1 MENKVDSSVNDF
13 FQHLEFQYPFRKYQG
28 MVLGIFDEIRL
39 KQNKFHIVAPPGSGK
54 TILGVEFI
62 KQINKPAVIFSPT
75 TTIQEQWKE
84 KFLMFT
90 NPADSHLIDKYVS
103 SDAKSLKSVNTLTYQ
118 VLSTP
123 TENKEFL
130 RELAQKYWIED
141 LVKNSN
147 LEESQANERIATLK
161 QNNPKD
167 FAKEIF
173 KYQQKAKEELLTNP
187 EFNVRDLLHTNA
199 KKLIDSFVKNDT
211 KVIVLDE
218 CHHLLD
224 YWAIIIKELIRSL
237 NNPFVVGLTATPP
250 LSAGEGELENYLFLV
265 GDIDFEVPTPAVV
278 KEGNLAPY
286 QDLAYLVTPTTKE
299 TEFLKNQKEI
309 FFDLVKKV
317 SETQSFKI
325 YFFNKV
331 IGRQNQKGVKIP
343 WNEFL
348 NDNLDLAIAAVKYF
362 ISVNTPIPR
371 DISIIAEMRN
381 PMSIDDWLILLEDYC
396 LNCLKMSKETRD
408 ALLLKET
415 KAGLKTLGVVLSETG
430 FRQYIS
436 ATERVLSLSN
446 SKNMAVVEILKN
458 EFGNLGEKLRA
469 TVITDFEKSSAL
481 SLKSLQG
488 ILDPEA
494 GGAVRVL
501 RHLVNDKVT
510 NKLDPIML
518 TGSAILIDADWADKF
533 ISEGQKWLKDR
544 KLNAALSIK
553 PTDDM
558 KISEIYGEGNDWEPK
573 NYVRFTTSIFEKGVT
588 KCIIGTRGLLG
599 EGWDSITLNTLID
612 LTSAGTF
619 TTVNQI
625 RGRSIRL
632 DPDDKYKV
640 ANNWDVVCIVP
651 GIPKGEN
658 DFVRLVRKHS
668 QFYGLAGNKL
678 IVKGIQH
685 VDKSLANAYFAKGI
699 AKLEFFVVNKRAL
712 DKAKNRY
719 KAYDDWEVGKPY
731 SNFVIHA
738 TEIKKEDMKFKTAFT
753 FKKSLRRLLYIIAAN
768 VTGHFFFLSQFL
780 RPRNIQELWIL
791 YIIAGLIA
799 GGISAKYIYVY
810 FRKAFIDLPAD
821 SYLMDFAKAILE
833 ALKKVEIVS
842 AQISFDNLR
851 VVVMQDGTCQ
861 VYLDYAKEE
870 DIKEFSECFRD
881 IMSPITDQRYLVSRN
896 EASLDGNFFSPVWYM
911 IRGLTQVFRRE
922 SEFYHPVPNIFSQNK
937 RLAVVFSKAWRKYVG
952 GGKLIYTRS
961 NKGRNILLKNRVENR
976 LQIGLTHL
984 EGWC

>member
-1 MENKVDSSVNDF
+1 MVNNDNLNINYF
-13 FQHLEFQYPFRKYQG
+13 FQNLEFQYPFRKYQS
-28 MVLGIFDEIRL
+28 MVLGIFNEIRL

-54 TILGVEFI
+54 TILGVEI
-62 KQINKPAVIFSPT
+62 IRQINKPAVIFSPT

-84 KFLMFT
+84 KFSMFT
-90 NPADSHLIDKYVS
+90 KAENVHLVDELVS
-103 SDAKSLKSVNTLTYQ
+103 SDAKNLKIVNTLTYQ
-118 VLSTP
+118 VLSTLS
-123 TENKEFL
+123 ENREFL
-130 RELAQKYWIED
+130 RELAQKYWIEN

-147 LEESQANERIATLK
+147 LDETLAKERIATLE
-161 QNNPKD
+161 QNNPENYS
-167 FAKEIF
+167 KEIS
-173 KYQQKAKEELLTNP
+173 KYQVKAKEELLQNHN
-187 EFNVRDLLHTNA
+187 FNVRDLLHTNA
-199 KKLIDSFVKNDT
+199 KKLIDSFVKTDT
-211 KVIVLDE
+211 KVIILDE

-286 QDLAYLVTPTTKE
+286 QDLAYLVVPTAKE

-309 FFDLVKKV
+309 FFNLVKTI
-317 SETQSFKI
+317 SENQSFKTH
-325 YFFNKV
+325 FFNKI
-331 IGRQNQKGVKIP
+331 IGRQNQKSAKIP

-348 NDNLDLAIAAVKYF
+348 NDNLDLAIAAIKYF
-362 ISVNTPIPR
+362 ISVNAPIPR
-371 DISIIAEMRN
+371 DISIIPEMIN

-396 LNCLKMSKETRD
+396 LNCLKLSKESGD
-408 ALLLKET
+408 GLLLKET
-415 KAGLKTLGVVLSETG
+415 KAALKTLGVVFSETG

-436 ATERVLSLSN
+436 ATERVLSLSD
-446 SKNMAVVEILKN
+446 SKNIAVVDILKS
-458 EFGNLGEKLRA
+458 EFENLGEKLRA

-494 GGAVRVL
+494 GGAVKVL
-501 RHLVNDKVT
+501 RHLVEDKVT
-510 NKLDPIML
+510 NQLDAIML
-518 TGSAILIDADWADKF
+518 TGTSILIDADLANQF
-533 ISEGQKWLKDR
+533 VNEGQKWLKDR
-544 KLNAALSIK
+544 KLNAVLFIK
-553 PTDDM
+553 PTDDV
-558 KISEIYGEGNDWEPK
+558 KISEICGEGTDWEPR
-573 NYVRFTTSIFEKGVT
+573 NYVRFTTCLFEKGVT

-640 ANNWDVVCIVP
+640 ANNWDVVCIAP

-658 DFVRLVRKHS
+658 DFVRLARKHS
-668 QFYGLAGNKL
+668 QFYGLADNKL

-699 AKLEFFVVNKRAL
+699 AKLEFLMVNKRAL
-712 DKAKNRY
+712 DKAKNRL
-719 KAYDDWEVGKPY
+719 KAYDNWEIGKPY

-738 TEIKKEDMKFKTAFT
+738 TEIKKEDIKFKTAFT
-753 FKKSLRRLLYIIAAN
+753 FKRSLRRLLYIIAAN
-768 VTGHFFFLSQFL
+768 VAGHLFFLSQFV
-780 RPRNIQELWIL
+780 RPRNIQELWIF

-810 FRKAFIDLPAD
+810 FRKAFIELPVD

-833 ALKKVEIVS
+833 ALKKAELVS
-842 AQISFDNLR
+842 TQISFDNLR
-851 VVVMQDGTCQ
+851 VVSMQDGTYQ

-870 DIKEFSECFRD
+870 DINVFSECFRD

-896 EASLDGNFFSPVWYM
+896 EASLDGNFFSPLWYALRE
-911 IRGLTQVFRRE
+911 ITQIFRRE

-937 RLAVVFSKAWRKYVG
+937 RLAIIFSRSWSRYVG
-952 GGKLIYTRS
+952 GGRLVYTRS
-961 NKGRNILLKNRVENR
+961 NKGRDILLKNRIKNR

-984 EGWC
+984 EEWR